1 MADQIEELIREIAA
15 KHGIAVSRDD
25 PILVLQTINNRLL
38 LESATSQRAQL
49 EHFKEELEA
58 VSMRWRTD
66 AKEKADRALNAAL
79 SASKEAMRATILQ
92 SADATAERVRK
103 EIDEAVFKLDI
114 ATSTT
119 SRAAFCNLAASCITM
134 FTVVIGVFSWFR

>member
-15 KHGIAVSRDD
+15 KHGIAVARDD

-38 LESATSQRAQL
+38 LESATTQRNQL

-66 AKEKADRALNAAL
+66 AKEKADRAL
-79 SASKEAMRATILQ
+79 SASKEAMRATPCRAPTPQLKECGRKLMKQSSNWTSQRVLQ
-92 SADATAERVRK
+92 AELRSA
-103 EIDEAVFKLDI
+103 I
-114 ATSTT
+114 
-119 SRAAFCNLAASCITM
+119 SRPHASRC
-134 FTVVIGVFSWFR
+134 SP